1 MTDLLRILTT
11 GASSLAAQTA
21 AAATASHNLENANT
35 PGYARQRV
43 NIEAM
48 LPADQVGNAYLG
60 NGARATT
67 VTQARDRFFESQL
80 PALFG
85 QASSSSA
92 ASTTLSSVHA
102 LDPELSGGL
111 GDALSGFYTAF
122 RQLSQNPSD
131 AGLRQSAVN
140 AARSLALS
148 FNQTRASLEDARS
161 GVDQKLAADVSEANT
176 LAQGVASLNGQI
188 RAARA
193 SGAEPNDLLD
203 ARQKSVD
210 RLAELTGAS
219 PVTTVEGDTSLFM
232 AGGAP
237 LVVSL
242 QASTL
247 STQGDP
253 LDAGHLSLRLNSGL
267 VQSAVAPGGEL
278 GGLVAARDGALKD
291 GVSAIDTLAL
301 DLSGAVNTAHQ
312 AGVDLA
318 TGASGEPLFTGT
330 SARDLAVNANIVAD
344 PRLLATRRA
353 TGGVGDA
360 SNLTAADGILATES
374 LTLSTGLSAD
384 GALSS
389 ATAAFGAATRTFSA
403 QSDADTALRDHL
415 TTVRES
421 VSGVSVDDELV
432 DLQKA
437 QRAYQAISKVIQTS
451 SDMFD
456 TLLALK

>member
-21 AAATASHNLENANT
+21 AAATASHNLENSNT

-43 NIEAM
+43 TIEAT
-48 LPADQVGNAYLG
+48 LPADQIGGGYIG
-60 NGARATT
+60 MGARTMA
-67 VTQARDRFFESQL
+67 VTQARDRFLESQL
-80 PALFG
+80 PSLFG
-85 QASSSSA
+85 QAASSSA
-92 ASTTLSSVHA
+92 ASSTLASVHA

-111 GDALSGFYTAF
+111 GDALSGFYTAL
-122 RQLSQNPSD
+122 RELSQNPSD
-131 AGLRQSAVN
+131 SGLRQSAVN

-148 FNQTRASLEDARS
+148 FNQTRSSLDDART
-161 GVDQKLAADVSEANT
+161 GIDQKLSADVSEAND
-176 LAQGVASLNGQI
+176 LARSVASLNGQI

-203 ARQKSVD
+203 ARQRSVD

-219 PVTTVEGDTSLFM
+219 PVNTVEGDVSLFM

-247 STQGDP
+247 STQANG
-253 LDAGHLSLRLNSGL
+253 LDGGHLDLRLNVGAL
-267 VQSAVAPGGEL
+267 QTGVVPGGEL
-278 GGLVAARDGALKD
+278 GGLLSARDGALKD
-291 GVSAIDTLAL
+291 GVNAVDTLAV
-301 DLSGAVNTAHQ
+301 DLSAAVNTAHQ
-312 AGVDLA
+312 AGIDLA
-318 TGASGEPLFTGT
+318 SGAAGQALFSGT
-330 SARDLAVNANIVAD
+330 SARDLAVNAAIVAD

-353 TGGVGDA
+353 GGGAGDA
-360 SNLTAADGILATES
+360 SNLTGAGGLLATE
-374 LTLSTGLSAD
+374 TQALSTGL
-384 GALSS
+384 GASS
-389 ATAAFGAATRTFSA
+389 ALAAATSAFGSATRTFAA

-415 TTVRES
+415 TNVRES
-421 VSGVSVDDELV
+421 VSGVSVDEELV
-432 DLQKA
+432 ELQKA

-456 TLLALK
+456 VLLALK